1 MEASLRLSHG
11 CRPLCGDAVGD
22 GESDW
27 SWTVARKRRS
37 AQTRTPAE
45 GRSSLIL
52 IAADPHYGTTRQR
65 PTPTSFAVRGPRN
78 SPGEFACI
86 PSRELTARLLSLH
99 TCVPLERGSS
109 MTNTAGIPGDRIC
122 SFIERVERIDEEI
135 KALNEGKK
143 EVFAEAKGEGFDVK
157 VLREILRLRKQD
169 KDERDEQES
178 LLDLYLRAMES
189 AGSSQAKA
197 A

>member
-1 MEASLRLSHG
+1 LICLIATRDAIGRHQRERQHQLRVS
-11 CRPLCGDAVGD
+11 
-22 GESDW
+22 
-27 SWTVARKRRS
+27 
-37 AQTRTPAE
+37 RTP
-45 GRSSLIL
+45 GVSVNFSV
-52 IAADPHYGTTRQR
+52 T
-65 PTPTSFAVRGPRN
+65 FVAVPY
-78 SPGEFACI
+78 A
-86 PSRELTARLLSLH
+86 LL
-99 TCVPLERGSS
+99 RKGAG

-122 SFIERVERIDEEI
+122 SFVERVERIDEEI

-157 VLREILRLRKQD
+157 VLKEILRLRKQD

-189 AGSSQAKA
+189 VGSSQARA